1 MISEAALRAL
11 VRVFGVSATRF
22 GKHSGSP
29 FFQAAANKHVD
40 SHWHEQLERDDKY
53 QQKQTRHHE
62 RVEAATI
69 GGHERKTRDA

>member
-1 MISEAALRAL
+1 MGVVI
-11 VRVFGVSATRF
+11 RVLTLSATWF
-22 GKHSGSP
+22 GKHGGAP

-62 RVEAATI
+62 RVEPAAM